1 MKRNILFILALHI
14 VVSLQAAI
22 GLTKLTVEGRTE
34 PLGFDVTAPRF
45 GWQIVSD
52 KKNVMQEGYQLQVS
66 TAPRENSNIWDSG
79 YVPSDSSQWVS
90 YKGCTLKPLTKTYII
105 TVYATKD
112 GYYKSD
118 VVSASIQWK
127 EGRPKYT
134 GFISVKEDK
143 KAYSDLNGDGN
154 VDVGDIMAI
163 INIMAQ

>member
-1 MKRNILFILALHI
+1 M
-14 VVSLQAAI
+14 
-22 GLTKLTVEGRTE
+22 
-34 PLGFDVTAPRF
+34 
-45 GWQIVSD
+45 
-52 KKNVMQEGYQLQVS
+52 
-66 TAPRENSNIWDSG
+66 
-79 YVPSDSSQWVS
+79 
-90 YKGCTLKPLTKTYII
+90 KPLTKTYII